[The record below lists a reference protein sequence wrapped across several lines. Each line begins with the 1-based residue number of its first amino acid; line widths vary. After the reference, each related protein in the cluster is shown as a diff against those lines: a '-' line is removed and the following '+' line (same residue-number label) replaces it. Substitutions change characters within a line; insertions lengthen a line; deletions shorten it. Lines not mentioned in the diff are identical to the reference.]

1 MNIVD
6 RVQKICLTPNT
17 EWPVIEQE
25 TTPAGTLISGYVL
38 PLAGIGAVA
47 GFIGGSLVGRTLPF
61 LGGTYRVPITTGI
74 VVAVFTVFMA
84 VVGVFIVSLIINALA
99 PTFGAQKNSAQA
111 LKVAVYSFTPAWVA
125 GVLQIV
131 PALGVLAILG
141 ALYGLYLLYL
151 GLPRLMRCPEDKAVG
166 YVAVVVVC
174 AIVTS
179 LVLTAVTGALF
190 LAGGAGAGALGGLS
204 RATGGASTGGDV
216 VFDKN
221 SSLGKLQELGK
232 QLEKSADKIDAAKK
246 SGDQNAQVAAAFEGL
261 GTLLGGGR
269 HVDPISIDLL
279 KPFVPETFA
288 GLPRTRS
295 SAEKTGVA
303 ALMVSKA
310 EASYGDGAAR
320 DVTLEV
326 LDTGGASGLMGL
338 ASWASLQE
346 ERDDDDSSER
356 TQKVGGRM
364 MHEKLSKR
372 GGTNEFS
379 VVMGERFVVSAKGRG
394 VSLDEL
400 KAAVSRLDLA
410 KLEALKD
417 QGASK

>member
-1 MNIVD
+1 MNIVE
-6 RVQKICLTPNT
+6 RVQRICLTPDT
-17 EWPVIEQE
+17 EWSVIAQE
-25 TTPAGTLISGYVL
+25 NTPAGTLISGYVL
-38 PLAGIGAVA
+38 PLAGIGAIA
-47 GFIGGSLVGRTLPF
+47 GLIGGSLIGRTLPF

-74 VVAVFTVFMA
+74 VLAVFTVCIA
-84 VVGVFIVSLIINALA
+84 VASVFIISQIIDALA
-99 PTFGAQKNSAQA
+99 PTFGAQKDSAQA

-141 ALYGLYLLYL
+141 GLYGLYLLYL

-166 YVAVVVVC
+166 YVVVVVVC

-179 LVLTAVTGALF
+179 IVLGLVTAAIV
-190 LAGGAGAGALGGLS
+190 GAGVGVASLGGLTS
-204 RATGGASTGGDV
+204 PTGGASSAGDV
-216 VFDKN
+216 QFDKN
-221 SSLGKLQELGK
+221 STLGKLQELGK
-232 QLEKSADKIDAAKK
+232 KLEKNADQMDAAKK

-269 HVDPISIDLL
+269 HVDPIGIDLL
-279 KPFVPETFA
+279 KPFVPETFV

-310 EASYGDGAAR
+310 EASYGDGGAR
-320 DVTLEV
+320 NVTLEV
-326 LDTGGASGLMGL
+326 LDTGGASGLVGL
-338 ASWASLQE
+338 ASWAQLQE
-346 ERDDDDSSER
+346 ERDDDDATER
-356 TQKVGGRM
+356 TKKVGGRL

-379 VVMGERFVVSAKGRG
+379 VVLGERFVVSAKGQG
-394 VSLDEL
+394 VGLDEL
-400 KAAVSRLDLA
+400 KAAVSGLDLA
-410 KLEALKD
+410 KLESLKD
-417 QGASK
+417 QGATQ

>member
-1 MNIVD
+1 MNIVE
-6 RVQKICLTPNT
+6 RVQRICLTPST
-17 EWPVIEQE
+17 EWSVIAQE
-25 TTPAGTLISGYVL
+25 NTPAGTLISGYVL
-38 PLAGIGAVA
+38 PLAGIGAIA
-47 GFIGGSLVGRTLPF
+47 GLIGGSLIGRTLPF
-61 LGGTYRVPITTGI
+61 FGGTYRVPITTGI
-74 VVAVFTVFMA
+74 VAAVFAVCMA
-84 VVGVFIVSLIINALA
+84 VVGVFIISLIIDALA
-99 PTFGAQKNSAQA
+99 PTFGAQKDSAQA

-151 GLPRLMRCPEDKAVG
+151 GLPRLMRCPEDKALG

-179 LVLTAVTGALF
+179 VVLGAVTAAIVGV
-190 LAGGAGAGALGGLS
+190 GAGVASLGGVT
-204 RATGGASTGGDV
+204 RATDVASPTGEV
-216 VFDKN
+216 QFDKN
-221 SSLGKLQELGK
+221 STLGKLQELGK
-232 QLEKSADKIDAAKK
+232 KLEKSGDKIDAAKK
-246 SGDQNAQVAAAFEGL
+246 SGDANAQVAAAFEGL

-310 EASYGDGAAR
+310 EATYGDGAAR
-320 DVTLEV
+320 NVTLEV
-326 LDTGGASGLMGL
+326 LDTGGASGLVGL
-338 ASWASLQE
+338 ASWAQLQE
-346 ERDDDDSSER
+346 ERDDDDATER
-356 TQKVGGRM
+356 TKKVGGRL

-372 GGTNEFS
+372 GGNNEFS
-379 VVMGERFVVSAKGRG
+379 VVLGERFVVSAKGTG
-394 VSLDEL
+394 IGLDEL
-400 KAAVSRLDLA
+400 KAAVSGLDLA
-410 KLEALKD
+410 KLESLKD
-417 QGASK
+417 QGATQ

>member
-1 MNIVD
+1 MNIVE

-17 EWPVIEQE
+17 EWAVIDQE
-25 TTPAGTLISGYVL
+25 ITPAGSLISGYVL
-38 PLAGIGAVA
+38 PLAGIGAIA
-47 GFIGGSLVGRTLPF
+47 GFIGGSLVGQTLPF
-61 LGGTYRVPITTGI
+61 IGGTYRVPITTGI
-74 VVAVFTVFMA
+74 VVAVFAVCMA
-84 VVGVFIVSLIINALA
+84 VVGVFVVSAIINALA
-99 PTFGAQKNSAQA
+99 PTFGARKDSAQA

-179 LVLTAVTGALF
+179 IVITVVTGAIV
-190 LAGGAGAGALGGLS
+190 AAGAGVASLGGLTG
-204 RATGGASTGGDV
+204 ATGGASPSGDV
-216 VFDKN
+216 QFDKN
-221 SSLGKLQELGK
+221 STLGKLQELGK
-232 QLEKSADKIDAAKK
+232 TLEKSADKMDAAQK
-246 SGDQNAQVAAAFEGL
+246 SGDPNAQVAAAFEGL

-269 HVDPISIDLL
+269 RVEPISIDLL

-295 SAEKTGVA
+295 SAEKTGMA

-310 EASYGDGAAR
+310 EAGYGDGAGKN
-320 DVTLEV
+320 VTLEV
-326 LDTGGASGLMGL
+326 LDTGGASGLVGL
-338 ASWASLQE
+338 ASWVQVQE
-346 ERDDDDSSER
+346 ERDDDDSRER
-356 TQKVGGRM
+356 TQKVDGRL

-379 VVMGERFVVSAKGRG
+379 VVLGERFIVSAKGQG

-400 KAAVSRLDLA
+400 KAGVSGLDLA

-417 QGASK
+417 QGASR